1 MRNKLLPIAGLALAI
16 MVMVVVMPMCVV
28 VVVVPVVIWVVM
40 GVVVMVMVMVMVMVV
55 RHRLAVPGY
64 RLAAA
69 AYRAHQITS
78 RSLIRISSP
87 ASGIS
92 RPPPQSGHGSS
103 RLRIS
108 TVFPQS

>member
-1 MRNKLLPIAGLALAI
+1 M
-16 MVMVVVMPMCVV
+16 VV
-28 VVVVPVVIWVVM
+28 VVVVVM
-40 GVVVMVMVMVMVMVV
+40 IMVMMSMVMIVVMVVMVV
-55 RHRLAVPGY
+55 MVVPMAVIMGMGMPHRLAIRRY
-64 RLAAA
+64 RVAAA

-78 RSLIRISSP
+78 KSLIRISSP

-103 RLRIS
+103 LSWIS